1 MKKSYAHYFLYLII
15 ACCSVVIASCKKDKQ
30 PSEPVITNYATLG
43 LYQRSTVDNG
53 TTYKRIF
60 MPVKIGTSTERYGA
74 IFDTGSTGLTIDA
87 KDILPADM
95 ITPNGLVITGDSTTK
110 NGITVYAGER
120 IIAFGG
126 GASSETR
133 EYGNLAYTNIT
144 LGDGNGNVT
153 VTRMPIFIYYK
164 IVDVTNNVNL
174 PAHSADVFGVGPGE
188 SYASNKIASPLSYFK
203 LPAGVTN
210 GFKLALLNGPFSLSP
225 LPANYVP
232 GLLTIG
238 LTPTDLNS
246 SGFIMHNLD
255 YYSVGGY
262 SPNIRAS
269 ITYNGKTVNNAFLL
283 FDTGDPAIT
292 YLSDPTATANVTT
305 LPVNTPVSLTTNNG
319 FSYQYT
325 TASSSNVTQIIKTS
339 YSGDIRS
346 IFSIDFFVNNQYL
359 LDYQNHRIGLKNN

>member
-1 MKKSYAHYFLYLII
+1 MKKSFSNYFLYLII
-15 ACCSVVIASCKKDKQ
+15 ACCSVVITSCKKDKEQ
-30 PSEPVITNYATLG
+30 PAPVISNYATIG
-43 LYQRSTVDNG
+43 LYQKSTVDNG
-53 TTYKRIF
+53 TTYKRVI
-60 MPVKIGTSTERYGA
+60 MPVKIGTNTTLYGT

-87 KDILPADM
+87 NGILPANM
-95 ITPNGLVITGDSTTK
+95 ITSNGIIVPGDSVVV
-110 NGITVYAGER
+110 NGITVTNQTAV
-120 IIAFGG
+120 IAFGG
-126 GASSETR
+126 GASGETR
-133 EYGNLAYTNIT
+133 EYGNLAYTNVT
-144 LGDGNGNVT
+144 MGDGNGSVS
-153 VTRMPIFIYYK
+153 VTRMPIFLYYR
-164 IVDVTNNVNL
+164 IQDVDNNTNL
-174 PAHSADVFGVGPGE
+174 PAHSADVFGVGPGV
-188 SYASNKIASPLSYFK
+188 SYASSTIASPLSYFK
-203 LPAGVTN
+203 LATGVAN
-210 GFKLALLNGPFSLSP
+210 GFKLALFSTPFTSTLTFT
-225 LPANYVP
+225 P
-232 GLLTIG
+232 GLLTMG

-292 YLSDPTATANVTT
+292 YLSDPTAPANVTT

-346 IFSIDFFVNNQYL
+346 IFSIDFFVKNQYL